1 MRSYELSFITR
12 RFNDGH
18 HSREAS
24 ILIVCVRCRR
34 FDEMLK
40 AAAESNVSLKANPYE
55 SDSLHCPFNTR
66 HGCSIFQYYAKNPEK
81 SGRFAKAMA
90 GYQRSKHLLSP
101 VLLVFL
107 YLRSGITDWKTE
119 VESSINE
126 LRDHFPW
133 TQLKGTVV
141 DIGGGSG
148 HVSMILARVSYLRTP
163 LERRVTMRGLF
174 LMVLPSKAFP

>member
-1 MRSYELSFITR
+1 
-12 RFNDGH
+12 
-18 HSREAS
+18 
-24 ILIVCVRCRR
+24 
-34 FDEMLK
+34 MLK
-40 AAAESNVSLKANPYE
+40 AAVESNVSLKVNPYE
-55 SDSLHCPFNTR
+55 SDSLHCLFNTR

-81 SGRFAKAMA
+81 ADRFTKAMA
-90 GYQRSKHLLSP
+90 GYQRSKHLLFS

-148 HVSMILARVSYLRTP
+148 HVSMILAQVSYLRP
-163 LERRVTMRGLF
+163 CLSAE
-174 LMVLPSKAFP
+174 